1 MNTLKIQEN
10 SQNDLLKGVFVF
22 LHSLVGV
29 NMKKEA
35 ILYDE
40 VGKALNCKI
49 CERRC
54 IISPGKFGFCQ
65 MRGNDGGKLYSL
77 NYAAASSVAVDPI
90 EKKPLFHFY
99 PGSLVLSLGSVG
111 CNFRCKYCQNW
122 SISQAELEKTP
133 TREISPEEAIRLTK
147 EYGCKSIAWTYNEP
161 TMWFEYTLDS
171 AKLAK
176 KEDIKTIYVTNG
188 YMTDESFELIKPYL
202 DAANI
207 DLKGMSEK
215 FYNDLCDAK
224 LQPVLEN
231 IVRMHDA
238 GIHIEVTN
246 LMIPQYNDSD
256 DDIKAL
262 VEFMVKEVG
271 VEVPLHFTRFFPQY
285 QLQNIPPTEMG
296 SLENAHKIAKDA
308 GMKYVYI
315 GNIPTVDGENTYC
328 PECGELVIKRDGFQ
342 VVSDDLKKT
351 RKCPKCKA
359 KIDIIT

>member
-1 MNTLKIQEN
+1 MR
-10 SQNDLLKGVFVF
+10 
-22 LHSLVGV
+22 
-29 NMKKEA
+29 KEA
-35 ILYDE
+35 ILYDK

-54 IISPGKFGFCQ
+54 IISQGKTGFCE
-65 MRGNDGGKLYSL
+65 MRENDGGKIYSL

-99 PGSLVLSLGSVG
+99 PGTMVFSIGSVG
-111 CNFRCKYCQNW
+111 CNFRCKHCQNW
-122 SISQAELEKTP
+122 GISQAELEQIP
-133 TREISPEEAIRLTK
+133 TREILPENAIRLTK

-188 YMTDESFELIKPYL
+188 YMSEESLEEIRPHL

-215 FYNDLCDAK
+215 FYSDLCDAR
-224 LQPVLEN
+224 LQPVLDN

-238 GIHIEVTN
+238 KIHIEITN
-246 LMIPQYNDSD
+246 LMIPGYNDSD
-256 DDIKAL
+256 EDINAL
-262 VEFMVKEVG
+262 VKFMVEEVG

-285 QLQNIPPTEMG
+285 QMQNLPPTEVKY
-296 SLENAHKIAKDA
+296 LEKAHKMAKDA
-308 GMKYVYI
+308 GMKYVYM
-315 GNIPTVDGENTYC
+315 GNVPTGKGENTYC
-328 PECGELVIKRDGFQ
+328 PECGELVIKRDGFE
-342 VVSDDLKKT
+342 VVSDELKKT
-351 RKCPKCKA
+351 KECPKCKA
-359 KIDIIT
+359 KIDISY